1 MAGHDIEAELPFRSS
16 IRRIAAPQ
24 FPPRRIRLEAEYDV
38 SVVKDSLVF
47 SAAHFITYAG
57 NLCERIHG
65 HNYRVEVEVKG
76 PLDENHYVFD
86 FIALRDAAAKI
97 ALSLDHHV
105 LLPTESQLIRVT
117 KGEKE
122 TTAHF
127 QDKRWVFP
135 NEDCVLLP
143 MPNTTAELLGRWFGE
158 RLLDELK
165 AKSGVTPQELRVSVE
180 ENFGQWAGCTIRP
193 LLMD

>member
-1 MAGHDIEAELPFRSS
+1 LE
-16 IRRIAAPQ
+16 PQ
-24 FPPRRIRLEAEYDV
+24 YDV
-38 SVVKDSLVF
+38 RVVKDSLVF
-47 SAAHFITYAG
+47 SAAHFITFNG
-57 NLCERIHG
+57 NECERIHG
-65 HNYRVEVEVKG
+65 HNYRVEVEVRG

-105 LLPTESQLIRVT
+105 ILPTESQLIRVS
-117 KGEKE
+117 KGNRE
-122 TTAHF
+122 TTVVF
-127 QDKRWVFP
+127 EDKRWVFP

-143 MPNTTAELLGRWFGE
+143 MPNTTAELLGKWFAD

-165 AKSGVTPQELRVSVE
+165 AKGGVTPLELRVSIE

-193 LLMD
+193 QPEA